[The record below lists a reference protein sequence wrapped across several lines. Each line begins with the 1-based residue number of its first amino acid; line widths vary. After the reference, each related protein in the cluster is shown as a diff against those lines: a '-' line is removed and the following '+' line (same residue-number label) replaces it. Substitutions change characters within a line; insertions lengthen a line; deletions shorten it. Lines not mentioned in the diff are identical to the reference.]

1 MYFSFSRGKGNGFYV
16 VCWFKYTFCLK
27 HETQPTVFRLHQHE
41 MRFFLDLNSFKGI
54 SLHMLR
60 LPIITVLFI
69 MFIFPS
75 KLKLNLSGVLL
86 NLKSIIKI

>member
-1 MYFSFSRGKGNGFYV
+1 
-16 VCWFKYTFCLK
+16 
-27 HETQPTVFRLHQHE
+27 
-41 MRFFLDLNSFKGI
+41 
-54 SLHMLR
+54 MLR

-86 NLKSIIKI
+86 NLKTVIQI